1 MWHLHCNHM
10 GLCRLKQECTQLI
23 NFLEGFDIKL
33 RNMSRNYVLKN
44 ADEFWQAQLSWV
56 TS

>member
-44 ADEFWQAQLSWV
+44 ADEF
-56 TS
+56 